1 MSLNTQEI
9 LLKYHSFADGLTS
22 NEALVR
28 QRKYGLNKIEQE
40 EHKTVFSFLFKSFK
54 DKFILILIVLAII
67 NLFLSDVVSFLI
79 ILGIAFISA
88 MIRFYEDY
96 HSYLFNQK
104 LKKRIVS
111 KSMVLRNKKET
122 IIPSDH
128 VCVGDIVI
136 INAGS
141 IIPADGTLIYAKGLF
156 LNMAPFTGESR
167 PVEKNSCDSKEK
179 DLINA
184 QNVCLAGSSVV
195 SGYGKL
201 LITSIGKDTYL
212 GGMNKDLASTNKV
225 TSFDRG
231 MQNITAL
238 LIKYMLLTS
247 IMVFII
253 YGFIRK
259 DYLEAFLFSLS
270 VAVGITP
277 SMLPMIVNVNLSKG
291 VRTLETKNTLVKN
304 INAIENLGSMDTLC
318 TDKTGTLTKDNIT
331 LMNYVNCLGE
341 DDEDVFKLSYLNS
354 YYGSGVK
361 NLVDHAIMDYAK
373 MNIQVIKDSYT
384 KIDEIPFDYEKRL
397 MSVLLKDDEETILIT
412 KGSLENVINVCE
424 YYSLNGEIKKITKDI
439 VDNINE
445 VSKTFEKKGMQV
457 IALAYKKTKEAKE
470 TNLVFKGLMA
480 FLDPPKK
487 DVSKTISKLKD
498 LGVTTR
504 VITGDNVYAT
514 KTICELCLIDTS
526 NILTGEM
533 VSKMSDDE
541 LKKVMDKT
549 YVYARMNPSEKE
561 RIVKLYQSLG
571 HTVGYM
577 GDGVNDALSLS
588 TSDVGISVSKATDIA
603 KEKSDIILLVKSL
616 DVILDGVVEGRRVYG
631 NIIKYMKMALSADF
645 GDVFSILIASIFLP
659 FLPLLPIQMLIQD
672 FLFDFSQIMIPYDNV
687 DKEFLSKPRKWSAY
701 GLGRFM
707 NTMGITSSICDAF
720 AFIMFWFVLGY
731 RTPEYF
737 QTAWFIECIISETII
752 IYFVRTSKSLKAS
765 RPSNKLII
773 GTLITIVG
781 TILTPIVL
789 SNIKSFNFVILPINY
804 YLVILL
810 VTAFYTVLV
819 MAIKKLYIKKYK
831 EWM

>member
-9 LLKYHSFADGLTS
+9 LFKTNSFADGLTS

-104 LKKRIVS
+104 LKKRIIS
-111 KSMVLRNKKET
+111 KTMVLRNKKET
-122 IIPSDH
+122 IIPSEH

-141 IIPADGTLIYAKGLF
+141 IIPADGTLIYAKDLF
-156 LNMAPFTGESR
+156 LNMATFTGESR
-167 PVEKNSCDSKEK
+167 PIEKKVIDSKEA

-212 GGMNKDLASTNKV
+212 GGMNKDLANTNKV

-331 LMNYVNCLGE
+331 LMNYVNCLGGY
-341 DDEDVFKLSYLNS
+341 DEDVFKLSYLNS

-361 NLVDHAIMDYAK
+361 NLIDHAIMDYEK
-373 MNIQVIKDSYT
+373 MNMQVIKDSYT

-439 VDNINE
+439 VDKINE

-457 IALAYKKTKEAKE
+457 IALAYKKNQEAKE

-487 DVSKTISKLKD
+487 GVSKTILKLKD

-514 KTICELCLIDTS
+514 KTICELCQIDTS

-616 DVILDGVVEGRRVYG
+616 DVILDGVIEGRSVYG

-687 DKEFLSKPRKWSAY
+687 DKEFLSKPRKWSAF

-707 NTMGITSSICDAF
+707 NTMGITSSICDVYHLLCF
-720 AFIMFWFVLGY
+720 GLY
-731 RTPEYF
+731 
-737 QTAWFIECIISETII
+737 
-752 IYFVRTSKSLKAS
+752 
-765 RPSNKLII
+765 LII
-773 GTLITIVG
+773 EHQSTFKQHGL
-781 TILTPIVL
+781 
-789 SNIKSFNFVILPINY
+789 
-804 YLVILL
+804 
-810 VTAFYTVLV
+810 
-819 MAIKKLYIKKYK
+819 
-831 EWM
+831 

>member
-9 LLKYHSFADGLTS
+9 LLKYHSFVDGLTS
-22 NEALVR
+22 SEALVR

-40 EHKTVFSFLFKSFK
+40 EHKTVFSFLFNSFK

-111 KSMVLRNKKET
+111 KTMVLRNKKET
-122 IIPSDH
+122 IIPNDH

-141 IIPADGTLIYAKGLF
+141 IIPADGILIYAKDLF

-167 PVEKNSCDSKEK
+167 PVEKTTEKNKEE
-179 DLINA
+179 DLIKCE
-184 QNVCLAGSSVV
+184 NVCLAGSSVV
-195 SGYGKL
+195 SGSGKL

-212 GGMNKDLASTNKV
+212 GGMNKDLASTSKV
-225 TSFDRG
+225 TSFDKG
-231 MQNITAL
+231 MQNITTL

-291 VRTLETKNTLVKN
+291 VRTLETKKTLVKN

-331 LMNYVNCLGE
+331 LMNYVNCLGGY
-341 DDEDVFKLSYLNS
+341 DEDVFKLSYLNS

-361 NLVDHAIMDYAK
+361 NLVDHAIMDYEK
-373 MNIQVIKDSYT
+373 MNKIVVKDSYT

-424 YYSLNGEIKKITKDI
+424 YYSLNGEIQPITKDI

-457 IALAYKKTKEAKE
+457 IALAYKKTTETKEA
-470 TNLVFKGLMA
+470 NLVFKGLMA

-487 DVSKTISKLKD
+487 DVDKTISKLKD

-514 KTICELCLIDTS
+514 KTICELCQIDTS

-533 VSKMSDDE
+533 VSKMTDDE

-616 DVILDGVVEGRRVYG
+616 DVILDGVMEGRRVYG
-631 NIIKYMKMALSADF
+631 NIIKYM
-645 GDVFSILIASIFLP
+645 
-659 FLPLLPIQMLIQD
+659 
-672 FLFDFSQIMIPYDNV
+672 
-687 DKEFLSKPRKWSAY
+687 
-701 GLGRFM
+701 
-707 NTMGITSSICDAF
+707 
-720 AFIMFWFVLGY
+720 
-731 RTPEYF
+731 
-737 QTAWFIECIISETII
+737 
-752 IYFVRTSKSLKAS
+752 
-765 RPSNKLII
+765 
-773 GTLITIVG
+773 
-781 TILTPIVL
+781 
-789 SNIKSFNFVILPINY
+789 
-804 YLVILL
+804 
-810 VTAFYTVLV
+810 
-819 MAIKKLYIKKYK
+819 
-831 EWM
+831 

>member
-22 NEALVR
+22 SEALVR
-28 QRKYGLNKIEQE
+28 QRKYGLNKIDQE
-40 EHKTVFSFLFKSFK
+40 DHKTVFSFLFNSFK

-111 KSMVLRNKKET
+111 KTMVLRNKKET

-141 IIPADGTLIYAKGLF
+141 IIPADGILIYAKDLF

-167 PVEKNSCDSKEK
+167 PVEKTTEKNKEE

-195 SGYGKL
+195 SGSGKL
-201 LITSIGKDTYL
+201 LITNIGKDTYL

-225 TSFDRG
+225 TSFDKG
-231 MQNITAL
+231 MQNITTL

-291 VRTLETKNTLVKN
+291 VRTLETKKTLVKN

-331 LMNYVNCLGE
+331 LMNYVNCLGGY
-341 DDEDVFKLSYLNS
+341 DEDVFKLSYLNS

-361 NLVDHAIMDYAK
+361 NLVDHAIMDYEK
-373 MNIQVIKDSYT
+373 MNKIVVKNNYT

-424 YYSLNGEIKKITKDI
+424 YYSLNGETKPITKDF

-445 VSKTFEKKGMQV
+445 ISKTFEKKGMQV
-457 IALAYKKTKEAKE
+457 IALAYKKTTEAKE
-470 TNLVFKGLMA
+470 ANLVFKGLMA

-487 DVSKTISKLKD
+487 DVDKTIAKLKD

-616 DVILDGVVEGRRVYG
+616 DVILDGVIEGRRVYG

-687 DKEFLSKPRKWSAY
+687 DKEFLSKPRKWSAD

-707 NTMGITSSICDAF
+707 NTMGITSSICDAL

-752 IYFVRTSKSLKAS
+752 IYFVRTSKSLKES

-773 GTLITIVG
+773 GTFITLVG

-819 MAIKKLYIKKYK
+819 IVIKKLYIKKYK